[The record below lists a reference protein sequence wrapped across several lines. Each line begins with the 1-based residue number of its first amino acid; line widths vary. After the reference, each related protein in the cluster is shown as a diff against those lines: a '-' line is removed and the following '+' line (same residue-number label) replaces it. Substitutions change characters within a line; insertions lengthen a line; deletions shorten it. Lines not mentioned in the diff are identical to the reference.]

1 VPAPATNSVE
11 FTGGWLKIMSDID
24 VDLRS
29 GVPQASAVKPQT
41 GRVGELSFAIS
52 LILVGAILLGL
63 FLSIM
68 KLNAGTFIY
77 TMDDPY
83 ITLAV
88 SDQIRH
94 GNYGVNPGIHAAAS
108 SSILFPAL
116 LALGSGTSV
125 HPYLA
130 LILSCMALFATLAI
144 VWRFLLY
151 LRLGEDT
158 FGQVVLAVS
167 VLFLAVCMN
176 LIGVVFTG
184 AEHSL
189 HIVATAACIY
199 GLAIFLDEGRMPAW
213 LPAVIVI
220 APLLRYEG
228 LSLSI
233 AAVLLIAWRGCWRTA
248 AGCFALI
255 VLFAGGFSLFL
266 VSMGLPPLPSS
277 VLTKSA
283 VVSNGM
289 NGAGLELLKT
299 IGLNLL
305 RMTFDRAG
313 FPMLV
318 IGVAAAVQCIRE
330 LPARPWRWTSHGL
343 MALALACLIGGH
355 AVAGR
360 MVWFDDRYEDYAL
373 LGTAMMGIYL
383 ARERIR
389 GMLSN
394 RSQRLIY
401 CCAIAVLLPVICWRY
416 IWTTWRI
423 PVAANNVYE
432 QQFQM
437 HRFIDEFY
445 RGPVAVNDLGLVSYH
460 NPNFV
465 LDLGGLASEKARALR
480 MENANADAYDE
491 LVESSGVHLVI
502 IYDEFFKGQIPASWV
517 KVASMD
523 LSHERVSVAM
533 KEVQFYATDVVTANK
548 LRGEL
553 KLFRVSLPQ
562 GVKLTIYGDADS
574 I

>member
-1 VPAPATNSVE
+1 MHKALSVP
-11 FTGGWLKIMSDID
+11 K
-24 VDLRS
+24 
-29 GVPQASAVKPQT
+29 PQA
-41 GRVGELSFAIS
+41 GRIGELSFALS
-52 LILVGAILLGL
+52 LVAVGAILLGL
-63 FLSIM
+63 ILSIM
-68 KLNAGTFIY
+68 KLNDGNFLY

-88 SDQIRH
+88 SDQIQH

-108 SSILFPAL
+108 SSILFPAM
-116 LALGSGTSV
+116 LALGSGNPV

-130 LILSCMALFATLAI
+130 LILSTLALFATLTI
-144 VWRFLLY
+144 VWRFLHY

-158 FGQVVLAVS
+158 FGQVVQALTL
-167 VLFLAVCMN
+167 LFLAVCMN

-189 HIVATAACIY
+189 HIATTAACIY
-199 GLAIFLDEGRMPAW
+199 GLAVFLDEGRLPAW

-220 APLLRYEG
+220 GPLLRYEG

-233 AAVLLIAWRGCWRTA
+233 AVLLILALRGRWRTA
-248 AGCFALI
+248 AGTFALI
-255 VLFAGGFSLFL
+255 VFLVGGFSFFL

-277 VLTKSA
+277 VLTKSD

-313 FPMLV
+313 FPMLA
-318 IGVAAAVQCIRE
+318 IGVAAAVECIRE
-330 LPARPWRWTSHGL
+330 LPLKPWRLTASHGPWTSNGL
-343 MALALACLIGGH
+343 MALALVCVVGGH
-355 AVAGR
+355 AVAGK

-389 GMLSN
+389 RLLSN
-394 RSQRLIY
+394 RSKRLIY
-401 CCAIAVLLPVICWRY
+401 CCAIAILLPVICWRY
-416 IWTTWRI
+416 VWTTWRI
-423 PVAANNVYE
+423 PLAANNVYE

-445 RGPVAVNDLGLVSYH
+445 RGPVAVNDLGLVSYR
-460 NPNFV
+460 NPYFV

-480 MENANADAYDE
+480 MHNASAAAYRE
-491 LVESSGVHLVI
+491 LVDGSGVHLVI
-502 IYDEFFKGQIPASWV
+502 LYDEFFKGQIPSSWV

-523 LSHERVSVAM
+523 LSRERISVAM
-533 KEVQFYATDVVTANK
+533 KEVQFYATDAVTASK
-548 LRGEL
+548 LRAEL
-553 KLFRVSLPQ
+553 KLFRAGLPP

>member
-1 VPAPATNSVE
+1 MRKALSAA
-11 FTGGWLKIMSDID
+11 K
-24 VDLRS
+24 
-29 GVPQASAVKPQT
+29 PQA
-41 GRVGELSFAIS
+41 GRIGELSFALS
-52 LILVGAILLGL
+52 LLVVGAILLCL
-63 FLSIM
+63 ILSIV
-68 KLNAGTFIY
+68 KLNGGNFLY

-94 GNYGVNPGIHAAAS
+94 GNYGVNPGEHAAAS
-108 SSILFPAL
+108 SSILFPAV
-116 LALGSGTSV
+116 LALGSGTSF

-130 LILSCMALFATLAI
+130 LILSCLALFATLTI

-151 LRLGEDT
+151 LRLAEDT
-158 FGQVVLAVS
+158 FGQVVQAVAI
-167 VLFLAVCMN
+167 LFLAVCTN

-189 HIVATAACIY
+189 HIAATAACIF
-199 GLAIFLDEGRMPAW
+199 GLAILLDEDRMPAW

-220 APLLRYEG
+220 GPLLRYEG

-233 AAVLLIAWRGCWRTA
+233 AALLVIALRGRWRTA
-248 AGCFALI
+248 VGTFALI
-255 VLFAGGFSLFL
+255 VLCVGGFSLFL

-277 VLTKSA
+277 VLTKSD

-289 NGAGLELLKT
+289 NGAGVALLKT

-318 IGVAAAVQCIRE
+318 IGVVAAAHCIRE

-343 MALALACLIGGH
+343 MALVLACLIGGH
-355 AVAGR
+355 AVAGK

-383 ARERIR
+383 ARKRIR

-394 RSQRLIY
+394 RSKRLIY
-401 CCAIAVLLPVICWRY
+401 CCAIAVLLPMICWRY
-416 IWTTWRI
+416 VWTTWRI

-445 RGPVAVNDLGLVSYH
+445 HGPVAVNDLGLVSYR
-460 NPNFV
+460 NPYFV

-480 MENANADAYDE
+480 MHNASAAAYRE
-491 LVESSGVHLVI
+491 LVDGSGVHLVI
-502 IYDEFFKGQIPASWV
+502 LYDEFFKGQIPSSWV

-523 LSHERVSVAM
+523 LSRERISVAM
-533 KEVQFYATDVVTANK
+533 KEVQFYATDAVTASK
-548 LRGEL
+548 LRAEL
-553 KLFRVSLPQ
+553 ELFRAGLPS
-562 GVKLTIYGDADS
+562 GVKLTIYGDAGP